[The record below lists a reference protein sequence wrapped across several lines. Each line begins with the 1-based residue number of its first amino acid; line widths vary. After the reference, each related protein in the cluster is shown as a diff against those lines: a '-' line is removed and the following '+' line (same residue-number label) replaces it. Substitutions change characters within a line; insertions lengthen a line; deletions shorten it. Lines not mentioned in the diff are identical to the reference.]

1 MQAKYMISVG
11 VAVVAASMAV
21 ADWARSDMDVAS
33 CRNEVQISFREGEL
47 VTISDEANDDVLAPA
62 CAELAEHWALR
73 LGIDC
78 NVVAYAPFVIA
89 GDLPAQEL
97 RHQYHE
103 TIHPAAQAIQ
113 ATYCK
118 SKPDAPIVVL
128 LFENEVSYRRHSE
141 RLFAQKQVSIY
152 GYYKPSTRTLTINL
166 ATGAG
171 TLVHELTHAL
181 VDFDF
186 PRIPLWLNEGL
197 GSLHEQSRF
206 VTNNDDESLRIE
218 GLVNWR
224 LPILLTAIDEGQLE
238 SIHELV
244 QSGRFR
250 GTDESL
256 NYAYAR
262 SLCMF
267 LQYQGKLTQLYA
279 TLRGRI
285 EQDTSGAATLQEL
298 FPDQSWQDIDR
309 QFRDW
314 VSQLVVRDTK

>member
-1 MQAKYMISVG
+1 MRTIFMISVC
-11 VAVVAASMAV
+11 VPVVAASMAV
-21 ADWARSDMDVAS
+21 ADWARSDIEVAP
-33 CRNEVQISFREGEL
+33 CRNDVQISFREG
-47 VTISDEANDDVLAPA
+47 VKRATSDKASDDVLARA
-62 CAELAEHWALR
+62 CAESAEHWASR
-73 LGIDC
+73 LGTDC
-78 NVVAYAPFVIA
+78 NVVAYAPFVVA
-89 GDLPAQEL
+89 GDLPTREL
-97 RHQYHE
+97 RRQYHE
-103 TIHPAAQAIQ
+103 TIHPTAQAIHT
-113 ATYCK
+113 TYCE

-166 ATGAG
+166 ATGTG

-206 VTNNDDESLRIE
+206 IANKHDETLRIE

-224 LPILLTAIDEGQLE
+224 LPILLTAINEGRLGP
-238 SIHELV
+238 IDELV

-250 GTDESL
+250 GTDEAL

-262 SLCMF
+262 YFCMF
-267 LQYQGKLTQLYA
+267 LQQHGNLTQLYT

-285 EQDTSGAATLQEL
+285 EQDTNGAVTLREL
-298 FPDQSWQDIDR
+298 YPKQSWRDIDR
-309 QFRDW
+309 QFRTW
-314 VSQLVVRDTK
+314 VSQLGY

>member
-1 MQAKYMISVG
+1 MLMISVC
-11 VAVVAASMAV
+11 VPVVAASMAV
-21 ADWARSDMDVAS
+21 ADWARSDVEVTS
-33 CRNEVQISFREGEL
+33 CRNEVQISFREGAKL
-47 VTISDEANDDVLAPA
+47 ATSDGANDDALALA
-62 CAELAEHWALR
+62 CAEAAEHWALR
-73 LGIDC
+73 LGTDC

-89 GDLPAQEL
+89 GDLSTQEL

-103 TIHPAAQAIQ
+103 TIHPTAQAIQ

-166 ATGAG
+166 ATGTG

-186 PRIPLWLNEGL
+186 PRLPLWLNEGL

-206 VTNNDDESLRIE
+206 VASKHDETLRIE

-224 LPILLTAIDEGQLE
+224 LPILLTAIDEGQLG
-238 SIHELV
+238 SVHELV

-250 GTDESL
+250 GADEAL
-256 NYAYAR
+256 NYSYAR
-262 SLCMF
+262 YLCMF
-267 LQYQGKLTQLYA
+267 LQQQGKLTQLYT
-279 TLRGRI
+279 TLRGRV
-285 EQDTSGAATLQEL
+285 EQDTSGAATLHEL
-298 FPDQSWQDIDR
+298 FPEQSWRDIDR
-309 QFRDW
+309 QFRVW
-314 VSQLVVRDTK
+314 VSQLGS